1 MKYKI
6 ETERADLF
14 DVNMI
19 ITMKVELEKT
29 PSFDQLKKAFDKACK
44 CHEVLTSKIV
54 IEESGQAFYVDNDFV
69 GSSFSQSDL
78 SLQELIKENE
88 RLRFKIEKGE
98 FIRAFVSSEELVFMM
113 HHLGG
118 DGKSLLYFI
127 ETFMKCLAGESCAF
141 VPFKNLTLKELPKN
155 SSLPFLFKLLAE
167 NWNKKWDKSKRIFNF
182 EDMNKEYALFWE
194 KHETKIEI
202 KRYEK
207 DQLEGL
213 LKNAKEAGVSLT
225 SYLITDLI
233 KNSAKKMD
241 IGLAVDGRLD
251 KNRAIG
257 NQATG
262 ISIQYKYK
270 QKLSFEEN
278 AKKVQRLMKEKLSDD
293 GNRFLILQF
302 IGQLDP
308 TLIDTMNLEH
318 ADYFHSK
325 VTSRV
330 AELLG
335 YGKKTKDLSITN
347 LTRVDIPL
355 EYGDNRIKEIIFIP
369 PVVSYGKNIIG
380 IVTCGNIMNIAKHEY
395 CL

>member
-19 ITMKVELEKT
+19 ITMHVELKKI
-29 PSFDQLKKAFDKACK
+29 PPFDQLKQAFDKACK

-88 RLRFKIEKGE
+88 RQRFKIEKGE
-98 FIRAFVSSEELVFMM
+98 FIRAFTSPEGLVFMM

-141 VPFKNLTLKELPKN
+141 IPFKNLTLKELPKD
-155 SSLPFLFKLLAE
+155 SGLPFLFKLLAK
-167 NWNKKWDKSKRIFNF
+167 NWNKKWNKSKRVFTF
-182 EDMNKEYALFWE
+182 EDMDKEYQQFW
-194 KHETKIEI
+194 KNHETKIEI

-207 DQLEGL
+207 DRLEGL
-213 LKNAKEAGVSLT
+213 LKKAKETGVSLT

-233 KNSAKKMD
+233 ENSRKKKD
-241 IGLAVDGRLD
+241 IGLAVDGRPD
-251 KNRAIG
+251 KNRAMG

-262 ISIQYKYK
+262 IAINYKYK
-270 QKLSFEEN
+270 KKLSFEEN
-278 AKKVQRLMKEKLSDD
+278 AKKVQRLMKEKLSNDR
-293 GNRFLILQF
+293 NRFVILQF
-302 IGQLDP
+302 MGQLEA

-325 VTSRV
+325 LTSRV

-355 EYGDNRIKEIIFIP
+355 EYGDNRIKEIVFIP

-380 IVTCGNIMNIAKHEY
+380 IVTCGNVMTIARHEY
-395 CL
+395 FL

>member
-1 MKYKI
+1 MKYRI

-19 ITMKVELEKT
+19 IIMRVELEKT
-29 PSFDQLKKAFDKACK
+29 LPFDKMKAAFEEACK

-54 IEESGQAFYVDNDFV
+54 IEESGQAFYIDNASV

-78 SLQELIKENE
+78 SLKELIKENE

-98 FIRAFVSSEELVFMM
+98 FIRAFALPEGLVFMM
-113 HHLGG
+113 HHLAG

-127 ETFMKCLAGESCAF
+127 ETFMKCLSGQPCAF

-155 SSLPFLFKLLAE
+155 SSLPFLYKILVK
-167 NWNKKWDKSKRIFNF
+167 NWNRRWSKVKRLFSF
-182 EDMNKEYALFWE
+182 EDMDKEYQQFW
-194 KHETKIEI
+194 KNHETKIEI

-213 LKNAKEAGVSLT
+213 LKNAKQAGVSLT

-251 KNRAIG
+251 KNRAMG

-262 ISIQYKYK
+262 IAINYKYK

-278 AKKVQRLMKEKLSDD
+278 AKKVQRLLKEKLSDD

-302 IGQLDP
+302 MGQLDP

-335 YGKKTKDLSITN
+335 YGKRTKDLSITN
-347 LTRVDIPL
+347 LTRADIPL
-355 EYGDNRIKEIIFIP
+355 EYGDNRIKELVFIP

-380 IVTCGNIMNIAKHEY
+380 IVTCGNNMNIAKHEY

>member
-1 MKYKI
+1 MKYRI

-19 ITMKVELEKT
+19 ITMKVELEKSL
-29 PSFDQLKKAFDKACK
+29 PFDKMKAAFEEACK

-78 SLQELIKENE
+78 SMQELIKENE

-98 FIRAFVSSEELVFMM
+98 FIRAFAYPEGLVFMM
-113 HHLGG
+113 HHLAG

-127 ETFMKCLAGESCAF
+127 ETFMKCLSGQPCAF

-155 SSLPFLFKLLAE
+155 SGLPFLYKILVK
-167 NWNKKWDKSKRIFNF
+167 NWNRRWSKVKRLFSF
-182 EDMNKEYALFWE
+182 EDMDKEYQQFW
-194 KHETKIEI
+194 KNHETKVEI
-202 KRYEK
+202 NRYDK
-207 DQLEGL
+207 DQLEEL
-213 LKNAKEAGVSLT
+213 LKKAKAEGVTLT
-225 SYLITDLI
+225 SHIITDMI

-251 KNRAIG
+251 KNRAMG

-262 ISIQYKYK
+262 IAINYKYK

-302 IGQLDP
+302 MGQLDP

-330 AELLG
+330 AGLLG

-347 LTRVDIPL
+347 LTRADIPL
-355 EYGDNRIKEIIFIP
+355 EYGDNRIKELVFIP
-369 PVVSYGKNIIG
+369 PVVSYGKIIIG
-380 IVTCGNIMNIAKHEY
+380 IVTTGELMTITRHQY